1 MKSEKGVTLTSLILY
16 IMVATIVIGTMAVIS
31 SNFFSNVDKTQNQ
44 NEYAEEFNKFNMFF
58 IQDVKNNNSAEVSN
72 NQITFRDGNTYI
84 YNSTEK
90 NVTRNGTVIAKNIR
104 NLQFTSGTYAV
115 NTTTK
120 NLITV
125 NMSIGK
131 NNVFQK
137 QIEYVLKYW

>member
-31 SNFFSNVDKTQNQ
+31 SDFFSNVDKTKNQ

-58 IQDVKNNNSAEVSN
+58 IQDVKNNNSAEVSDT
-72 NQITFRDGNTYI
+72 QITFNDGNTYI
-84 YNSTEK
+84 YNSTKK
-90 NVTRNGTVIAKNIR
+90 NVTRNGTIIAKNIQ
-104 NLQFTSGTYAV
+104 NLQFISGAYVV
-115 NTTTK
+115 NSTTK

-125 NMSIGK
+125 NMNIGK